1 MKLNIT
7 VIKNASPHPMAA
19 NLNRVFWIRIL
30 VEYSCDVAISSEV
43 ISSIIDV
50 VASQR
55 LRSKSVKGMFIL
67 ISSTCLSQKK
77 NKVN

>member
-1 MKLNIT
+1 
-7 VIKNASPHPMAA
+7 MAA
-19 NLNRVFWIRIL
+19 NLIRVFWIRSL

-67 ISSTCLSQKK
+67 ITSTCLPQKN
-77 NKVN
+77 NKEN

>member
-1 MKLNIT
+1 MKYYSN
-7 VIKNASPHPMAA
+7 KECKSASEAA

-67 ISSTCLSQKK
+67 ITSTCLSQKK
-77 NKVN
+77 NKVH